1 MKRKRNPIEDVKV
14 MVFCLGVV
22 TVALLI
28 AGFVEREKQDR
39 LLVSIMVLT
48 MLLFFSM
55 SRVSAAIKHMVQRI
69 DELEKKLKA
78 RQTGEAV

>member
-1 MKRKRNPIEDVKV
+1 MKRKRNPIENVRV
-14 MVFCLGVV
+14 MVFCLGVA

-39 LLVSIMVLT
+39 LLSTFMVLT

-55 SRVSAAIKHMVQRI
+55 YHVSAAIKHIVKRI
-69 DELEKKLKA
+69 DELEKKL
-78 RQTGEAV
+78 QTS